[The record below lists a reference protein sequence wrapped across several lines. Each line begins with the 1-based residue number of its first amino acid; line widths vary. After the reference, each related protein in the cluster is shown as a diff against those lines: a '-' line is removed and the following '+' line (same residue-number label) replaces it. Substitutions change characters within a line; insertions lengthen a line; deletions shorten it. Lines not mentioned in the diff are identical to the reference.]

1 MRQRKPMKRLV
12 EGLLCQQTALHLKF
26 KDQDRQLDALQIHA
40 VPPAAPAVLAAMV
53 LAVEGHLEVVRALFC
68 KPARQSTRRTTA
80 VELWL
85 QGFYIGLL
93 ETQRGHGQP

>member
-53 LAVEGHLEVVRALFC
+53 LAVEGHLEVVRALLHAAAALDAM
-68 KPARQSTRRTTA
+68 PTVSAR
-80 VELWL
+80 
-85 QGFYIGLL
+85 GY
-93 ETQRGHGQP
+93 